1 MVRAPVEVDQDH
13 IPLGVVDS
21 HNLLEDKVD
30 KGVVVTWDVGAIH
43 GNERVLV
50 ASRVRL
56 VTYLGRNGQV
66 VVVKGIHCS
75 YFAVREGLLEAD
87 FACLVYQIRVTLHT
101 WASYKPGRMRIT
113 NTKIKNDGFKRPKDK
128 KENNQY
134 WGSKKTALC
143 KSLLFR
149 VSRQRICPEVV
160 VIQSFRG
167 SYPFSWITRQKLVQ
181 KVASLLS

>member
-1 MVRAPVEVDQDH
+1 MAPVLRADVRGELNNLGTHYMVRAPVEVDQDH

-66 VVVKGIHCS
+66 VVVVKGIHCS

-101 WASYKPGRMRIT
+101 WASFSGQPAEDLSRSSRDPELPRQLSFLLDYTSKACPKGRKSPFLIHH
-113 NTKIKNDGFKRPKDK
+113 IHVLPFVGV
-128 KENNQY
+128 NQ
-134 WGSKKTALC
+134 KT
-143 KSLLFR
+143 S
-149 VSRQRICPEVV
+149 
-160 VIQSFRG
+160 
-167 SYPFSWITRQKLVQ
+167 
-181 KVASLLS
+181 